1 MAGKNKQF
9 NKQDKKIA
17 EKIENMNLETG
28 NELRVDEYQTNVGYR
43 KQNNKQ
49 GPKARIDQ

>member
-17 EKIENMNLETG
+17 EKIENINLEMG
-28 NELRVDEYQTNVGYR
+28 NELGVDEYQTYVGYR
-43 KQNNKQ
+43 EQNNKK

>member
-1 MAGKNKQF
+1 MSGKNKQF

-17 EKIENMNLETG
+17 EKIESMNLETA
-28 NELRVDEYQTNVGYR
+28 NELSVDEYKTEVGYR

>member
-17 EKIENMNLETG
+17 EKIENMNLETA
-28 NELRVDEYQTNVGYR
+28 NELGVDEYNTNIGYR
-43 KQNNKQ
+43 KQNNKK

>member
-1 MAGKNKQF
+1 MSGKNKQF

-17 EKIENMNLETG
+17 ERIENMNLETS
-28 NELRVDEYQTNVGYR
+28 NELGLNEYKTDIGYR

>member
-17 EKIENMNLETG
+17 ERIENMNLETS
-28 NELRVDEYQTNVGYR
+28 NELGVDEYKTNVGYR
-43 KQNNKQ
+43 KKNNKQ